1 MWTLKKLVFRCAH
14 LAMGFA
20 LKRIKVPT
28 PDLISGP
35 GSVHKLSDAIQKTT
49 ATNLL
54 LVTDKGISNIGL
66 ADNLLQ
72 DLNNTNLGCT
82 VFDEVQPNPS
92 IDNVEAGLQVYLA
105 EKCDGIVAF
114 GGGSAMDC
122 AKLIGARATNPDK
135 SVLDMSGSFKV
146 TNTLPPLFAVP
157 TTAGTGSECTLAAV
171 ITNPEKREKFAIAS
185 DKIVPAYAVLDPELM
200 VSLPPNITA
209 HTGMDALTHAIEAYI
224 GKGGSPF
231 TNENAERAI
240 RIIFENLES
249 VFKDGTD
256 LSKRNNLAYASYC
269 AGLAFTRALVGYVHA
284 IAHNLGGLYGVP
296 HGLANAIVLPYILD
310 FSRDHCEEKLAR
322 LAVVGG
328 LGHQTESSRDL
339 SLKFI
344 EKVRSM
350 NESMGIP
357 SQVTEMQ
364 PSDIPLI
371 ARRAL
376 AEGNPGYPVPR
387 LMNQAQ
393 CEALLHQMV

>member
-35 GSVHKLSDAIQKTT
+35 GSVHQLSDAIQKTT

-82 VFDEVQPNPS
+82 VFDEVQPNPF

-185 DKIVPAYAVLDPELM
+185 
-200 VSLPPNITA
+200 
-209 HTGMDALTHAIEAYI
+209 
-224 GKGGSPF
+224 GKF
-231 TNENAERAI
+231 
-240 RIIFENLES
+240 
-249 VFKDGTD
+249 
-256 LSKRNNLAYASYC
+256 
-269 AGLAFTRALVGYVHA
+269 
-284 IAHNLGGLYGVP
+284 
-296 HGLANAIVLPYILD
+296 
-310 FSRDHCEEKLAR
+310 R
-322 LAVVGG
+322 L
-328 LGHQTESSRDL
+328 R
-339 SLKFI
+339 
-344 EKVRSM
+344 
-350 NESMGIP
+350 
-357 SQVTEMQ
+357 
-364 PSDIPLI
+364 
-371 ARRAL
+371 
-376 AEGNPGYPVPR
+376 
-387 LMNQAQ
+387 
-393 CEALLHQMV
+393 

>member
-1 MWTLKKLVFRCAH
+1 
-14 LAMGFA
+14 
-20 LKRIKVPT
+20 
-28 PDLISGP
+28 
-35 GSVHKLSDAIQKTT
+35 
-49 ATNLL
+49 
-54 LVTDKGISNIGL
+54 
-66 ADNLLQ
+66 
-72 DLNNTNLGCT
+72 
-82 VFDEVQPNPS
+82 
-92 IDNVEAGLQVYLA
+92 
-105 EKCDGIVAF
+105 
-114 GGGSAMDC
+114 
-122 AKLIGARATNPDK
+122 
-135 SVLDMSGSFKV
+135 
-146 TNTLPPLFAVP
+146 
-157 TTAGTGSECTLAAV
+157 
-171 ITNPEKREKFAIAS
+171 
-185 DKIVPAYAVLDPELM
+185 
-200 VSLPPNITA
+200 
-209 HTGMDALTHAIEAYI
+209 MDALTPAIEAYI
-224 GKGGSPF
+224 GKAGSPF

-256 LSKRNNLAYASYC
+256 LSKRNDLAYASYC

-296 HGLANAIVLPYILD
+296 HGQANAIVLPYILD

-322 LAVVGG
+322 LAGVAG
-328 LGHQTESSRDL
+328 LGRQTESSRDL

-350 NESMGIP
+350 NENMGIP